1 MVGCGLVTAPTG
13 LERTQDIHN
22 GTVAARSHGP
32 GGPGVT
38 HSAPSIFGP
47 QSARRTC
54 ARRTLR
60 PRPYAH
66 WSGAPGVTGP
76 MRKNGNARRHRRAKN
91 QKMQEARDA
100 TIHSSRGTHVTT
112 RQRNEENKTRL
123 ISYTHTQAS
132 PRAAPESVGAL
143 IGFIDLAQSPSAT
156 ALHRPGSQ
164 SSPARTPI
172 PSTHS
177 KQQAPPPLRARP
189 PQTGATVISCS
200 SGSART
206 RRRHPSKSVM
216 FCLSS

>member
-91 QKMQEARDA
+91 QKMQQARDA
-100 TIHSSRGTHVTT
+100 TIQSSRGTHVTT
-112 RQRNEENKTRL
+112 RQRNEETINTADFV
-123 ISYTHTQAS
+123 HTS

-164 SSPARTPI
+164 SSPARTP
-172 PSTHS
+172 THR